1 MKNLQLL
8 VFVLAL
14 VFAASAALAQGRAPA
29 HPAKKRI
36 PFNLLKDAIQKLD
49 KAESDLKGRKISKK
63 KARGIAMEI
72 KEARLQIK
80 EFLVDVESRKQ
91 MLPAY
96 ECCPC
101 RGKRAGKKEKEG
113 EKDGAEPAGDGSAA
127 AEEPKQEVGAAMPEP
142 RFAALL
148 QSLSEQ
154 GFADDKLTVLTSAV
168 KENYFTVNEV
178 RRLLV
183 VFSFPD
189 DKLAALRP
197 LKDRITD
204 PDNAFKIYS
213 SFVHSSDK
221 DAARKILEGK

>member
-1 MKNLQLL
+1 MKKTQTL

-14 VFAASAALAQGRAPA
+14 VFAATSALAQGRVPA

-36 PFNLLKDAIQKLD
+36 PFNLLKGAIRKLD
-49 KAESDLKGRKISKK
+49 KAESELVGKK
-63 KARGIAMEI
+63 KLSRKKAKALAREV
-72 KEARLQIK
+72 KKARLQIK

-101 RGKRAGKKEKEG
+101 RGKKGEGKKKDGEEVREGAGEG
-113 EKDGAEPAGDGSAA
+113 ESG
-127 AEEPKQEVGAAMPEP
+127 EEPKQEMGAAMPEP
-142 RFAALL
+142 QFAALL
-148 QSLSEQ
+148 QSLGEQ
-154 GFADDKLTVLTSAV
+154 GFADDKLSVLTTAAA
-168 KENYFTVNEV
+168 ENYFTVNEV

-189 DKLAALRP
+189 DKLAALKL
-197 LKDRITD
+197 LKDRITN
-204 PDNAFKIYS
+204 PDNGFRIYS
-213 SFVHSSDK
+213 SFIHSSDK

>member
-8 VFVLAL
+8 VFVLAF
-14 VFAASAALAQGRAPA
+14 VFATSAALAQGRVPA

-49 KAESDLKGRKISKK
+49 KAESGLSGKKISKK
-63 KARGIAMEI
+63 KAKAIAMEI

-80 EFLVDVESRKQ
+80 EFLVDVEGRKQ

-101 RGKRAGKKEKEG
+101 RGKRGEREKKNGEEGKVEG
-113 EKDGAEPAGDGSAA
+113 AGDGDA
-127 AEEPKQEVGAAMPEP
+127 AEEPKQEMGTAMPEP
-142 RFAALL
+142 QFAALL
-148 QSLSEQ
+148 QSLGEQ
-154 GFADDKLTVLTSAV
+154 GFADDKLLVLTTAA

-189 DKLAALRP
+189 DKLAALR
-197 LKDRITD
+197 LVMGRITD

-213 SFVHSSDK
+213 SFIHSSDK
-221 DAARKILEGK
+221 DEARKILEGK

>member
-1 MKNLQLL
+1 MRSLKLL
-8 VFVLAL
+8 VVVPVFM
-14 VFAASAALAQGRAPA
+14 FAASAALAQGRAPS

-49 KAESDLKGRKISKK
+49 KAEALLAGKKVSKK

-101 RGKRAGKKEKEG
+101 RGKLAAKAGTEG
-113 EKDGAEPAGDGSAA
+113 EKDGAEQPGDGDGA
-127 AEEPKQEVGAAMPEP
+127 AEEPKQEVGTAMPEP

-148 QSLSEQ
+148 QSLGEQ

-168 KENYFTVNEV
+168 KDNYFTVNEV

-189 DKLAALRP
+189 DKLAALRL

-213 SFVHSSDK
+213 SFIHSSDK
-221 DAARKILEGK
+221 DEARKILEGK